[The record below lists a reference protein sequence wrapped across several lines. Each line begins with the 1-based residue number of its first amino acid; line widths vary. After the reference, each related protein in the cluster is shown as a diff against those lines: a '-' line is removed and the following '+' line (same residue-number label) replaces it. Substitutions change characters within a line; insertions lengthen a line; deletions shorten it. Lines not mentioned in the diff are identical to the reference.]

1 MGESDGSNFV
11 MTGSSSRSNGRLF
24 RACETLSLTDY
35 KALSISSSALN
46 SADTMDMPSRLR
58 DETLFKPPMVL
69 ICSSSGFDIR
79 RSISSGVAPEYAV
92 ETVTTPNDMSGI
104 SSVFSFENDIIPN
117 TMTINMIDRTK
128 TGRFTDKEGMLI
140 FTP

>member
-1 MGESDGSNFV
+1 
-11 MTGSSSRSNGRLF
+11 
-24 RACETLSLTDY
+24 
-35 KALSISSSALN
+35 
-46 SADTMDMPSRLR
+46 MDIPSRLR
-58 DETLFKPPMVL
+58 DEMLFKPPMVL

-79 RSISSGVAPEYAV
+79 RSISSGVAPEYVV

-117 TMTINMIDRTK
+117 TMTINIIDRKK

-140 FTP
+140 FYSLTDLFTYSFISIPFDSKTSLIDTWYFNIAIL